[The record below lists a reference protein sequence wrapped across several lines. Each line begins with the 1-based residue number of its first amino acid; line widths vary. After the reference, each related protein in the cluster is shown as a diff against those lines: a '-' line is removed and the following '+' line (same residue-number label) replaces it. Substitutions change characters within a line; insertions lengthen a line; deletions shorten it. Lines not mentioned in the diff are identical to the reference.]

1 MSKQPSALMRVI
13 WPFELEG
20 RMRDGKLLT
29 QAVFDR
35 CLHNLDAAPSLVG
48 QDHVAV
54 ERSIVFL
61 HLPEM
66 DMVDILDALCFAK
79 RADNGISIH
88 VRGAAQ
94 HQRPDRPANFGHR
107 QI

>member
-1 MSKQPSALMRVI
+1 
-13 WPFELEG
+13 
-20 RMRDGKLLT
+20 MRDGKLLT

-35 CLHNLDAAPSLVG
+35 CLHSLDAAPSLVG

-94 HQRPDRPANFGHR
+94 HQRPDRPANFGRR